1 MKTILKSL
9 IKQFIFWL
17 LFFAFL
23 RAIFLIY
30 NYKFLIIE
38 DISFCEVIASF
49 WYAINLDIASTC
61 YILLVPFLILLVQ
74 SLYCPNWLNIFNKV
88 YTAII
93 LFLYSLL
100 TTAELGIYEEWKTKL
115 HYKALKYLSNPTEIY
130 DSAETD
136 KFFILIGILILQFLI
151 GFFIFRKFF
160 YQKIKGIKRNYI
172 FSILFLLITP
182 VLLVVG
188 MRGGIRQIP
197 INQSQSYYSKHNILN
212 LAAVNSGFNLYIS
225 IFENLKNF
233 GKNPFEFYSSEEA
246 EIIVD
251 EIYKTPIDSTIYILK
266 TQRPNIV
273 LIIMESWSGDLIE
286 SLGGESGITPK
297 FRELEKDG
305 ILFTNIYSPG
315 TRSEQ
320 GMASIFSGF
329 PAHPISAITVQ
340 PDKFVKLPSLNH
352 LLKNTGYSTSF
363 YFGGQLIYGN
373 IRSYII
379 YNDFDKITEI
389 YDFPDDIPQGK
400 LGIHDE
406 FVFDWQL
413 QELNKERVPF
423 FSTIFT
429 ISTHSPFDMPMEKKI
444 FWGDNV
450 NMYLNSAWYTD
461 SCLGD
466 FISKAKKQAWFDNT
480 LFIVVADHS
489 HYSYRNWS
497 YFSPEYHKIP
507 LLFFGNVIKDEY
519 KGMKCDKLGSQTDIV
534 GTLLPQLEIDTKKFH
549 WSKNLLNPESPEFAY
564 VAFEEGIGWIRPSG
578 DFFYDNRFDHFYYI
592 NIDSTSQDS
601 IIKEGKAFLQ
611 SVFQEYMEY

>member
-1 MKTILKSL
+1 
-9 IKQFIFWL
+9 
-17 LFFAFL
+17 
-23 RAIFLIY
+23 
-30 NYKFLIIE
+30 
-38 DISFCEVIASF
+38 
-49 WYAINLDIASTC
+49 
-61 YILLVPFLILLVQ
+61 
-74 SLYCPNWLNIFNKV
+74 
-88 YTAII
+88 
-93 LFLYSLL
+93 
-100 TTAELGIYEEWKTKL
+100 
-115 HYKALKYLSNPTEIY
+115 
-130 DSAETD
+130 
-136 KFFILIGILILQFLI
+136 
-151 GFFIFRKFF
+151 
-160 YQKIKGIKRNYI
+160 
-172 FSILFLLITP
+172 
-182 VLLVVG
+182 
-188 MRGGIRQIP
+188 
-197 INQSQSYYSKHNILN
+197 
-212 LAAVNSGFNLYIS
+212 
-225 IFENLKNF
+225 
-233 GKNPFEFYSSEEA
+233 
-246 EIIVD
+246 
-251 EIYKTPIDSTIYILK
+251 
-266 TQRPNIV
+266 
-273 LIIMESWSGDLIE
+273 
-286 SLGGESGITPK
+286 
-297 FRELEKDG
+297 
-305 ILFTNIYSPG
+305 
-315 TRSEQ
+315 
-320 GMASIFSGF
+320 MASIFSGF

-352 LLKNTGYSTSF
+352 ILKSAGYTTSF

-373 IRSYII
+373 IKSYII

-423 FSTIFT
+423 FSTVFS

-461 SCLGD
+461 SYLGD

-534 GTLLPQLEIDTKKFH
+534 GTLLPQLVIDTKEFH

-592 NIDSTSQDS
+592 NIDSTFQDS